1 MSLARGLRTLGRVA
15 VSNTARHVVP
25 RILPA
30 SVKTVRHFP
39 VVGRHMSSYEKD
51 VTPMEGEKPKVNL
64 YDGHYSD
71 HMKEAQTKVRTY
83 TYGDEGKCLFL

>member
-1 MSLARGLRTLGRVA
+1 MVRPFPAPL
-15 VSNTARHVVP
+15 RHV
-25 RILPA
+25 
-30 SVKTVRHFP
+30 
-39 VVGRHMSSYEKD
+39 SSYEKD

-83 TYGDEGKCLFL
+83 TYGDNGNAQPLSALQRVAIILLFAKLVMIAVMLH